1 LKWAG
6 EKYAEAFGN
15 QLVNERRNSF
25 ALRNAEGRRQ
35 RRVMEQFNGSE
46 SYKLNWAGEKDDETY
61 KKKTSDT
68 SRESLALSGHEHLR
82 VKEVTEQM
90 KAKE

>member
-1 LKWAG
+1 MKWAG

-46 SYKLNWAGEKDDETY
+46 SYKLNWAGEKDNETY
-61 KKKTSDT
+61 KKMSDT
-68 SRESLALSGHEHLR
+68 RCESLALSGHEHLR
-82 VKEVTEQM
+82 VNEVTEQM